1 MNVKKDD
8 NDQELGSKSLEEL
21 LLQSDL
27 FAGMAR
33 ADGKILDIEKSV
45 SSTYFDQADSAKSE
59 LVKSHY
65 DYVVQDDDTDNRLS
79 TVMSFMS
86 NLSIDDKYKLLRC
99 LSAVAICDGELDP
112 RELDILKQFAKAMDI
127 DPSNI

>member
-1 MNVKKDD
+1 MNIKKDD
-8 NDQELGSKSLEEL
+8 NDQELSTKSLEEL

-27 FAGMAR
+27 FAAMAR

-45 SSTYFDQADSAKSE
+45 SSAYFDQKDPEKSE

-65 DYVVQDDDTDNRLS
+65 DYVVHDEDTDTRLS

-86 NLSIDDKYKLLRC
+86 NLNVDDKYKLLRC

-112 RELDILKQFAKAMDI
+112 RELDILKQFAKAMGI
-127 DPSNI
+127 DQSNI